1 MDRKPKIEIKIPND
15 IFKEEKKPE
24 KYTSRG
30 MVNDIANKV
39 YQVIDSKE
47 TSKGN
52 AWRNVLM
59 KMA

>member
-24 KYTSRG
+24 KYTSNG

-39 YQVIDSKE
+39 YQVIDSKD
-47 TSKGN
+47 TSKDN
-52 AWRNVLM
+52 AYKGLQ
-59 KMA
+59 K